1 MNAQDPLA
9 QMRDI
14 HLPETGGWWPPAVG
28 WWWLTLILLLVLVGA
43 FIWWRHRRKRTQWRR
58 DALRELKA
66 LRARAENH
74 PRWFGELNG
83 LLKRAA
89 REAFPEHH
97 PETLTGEQWVEFLL
111 TTAPDDQPN
120 PDDTV
125 NAMVAACW
133 QPAPTV
139 APDDALRFAKAWLE
153 AQP

>member
-43 FIWWRHRRKRTQWRR
+43 FLWWRHQRKRTQWRR
-58 DALRELKA
+58 DAMSELKT

-89 REAFPEHH
+89 REAFPRRH

-111 TTAPDDQPN
+111 ATAPDDQPN
-120 PDDTV
+120 PADTV

-133 QPAPTV
+133 QPAATV
-139 APDDALRFAKAWLE
+139 APDDALRFARIWLE